1 MAGESSRRASVAET
15 NAAKKEKFFSRSV
28 YTRIPYGTKN
38 GARKKER
45 KEERKRETIRRRTDT
60 DFLSYYFV
68 RWLVFVS

>member
-45 KEERKRETIRRRTDT
+45 KEGRKEGKERRFEEEPTQI
-60 DFLSYYFV
+60 FLAIILSGG
-68 RWLVFVS
+68 